1 MKKKLLLLLI
11 VLSSVFMFQT
21 NLFGDSDSDIGEG
34 DGDIAGSC
42 NVDVPGSLC
51 WNHSVNINSTVDEL
65 EAIRVSIVDK
75 NTGTR
80 LDGTTSVDY
89 ARSRSTTDAN
99 ALNHLKN
106 RSMYQFDTKRTK
118 NEVIKGLGS
127 KSYARK
133 TGYSIQAFG

>member
-34 DGDIAGSC
+34 DGDIARSC
-42 NVDVPGSLC
+42 NPSVPGTFC
-51 WNHSVNINSTVDEL
+51 WNHSVNVNSAVDEI
-65 EAIRVSIVDK
+65 EGIRVSIVDK
-75 NTGTR
+75 NTGMR
-80 LDGTTSVDY
+80 LAGTTSVDY
-89 ARSRSTTDAN
+89 ARNSTTTEIN